1 MTSSAPAISHRQPT
15 LEQVCAEAQTCR
27 RCELYKDA
35 TQTVFGEGPVGAG
48 IFFVAEQPG
57 DKEDIEGR
65 PLIGPAGQVFDA
77 CLAEVGIKRER
88 CYITNAVKHFRHI
101 QRGKRR
107 LHQRPST
114 SHIEACR
121 WWLEQEIEQ
130 VSPHIIVALGAV
142 AARAV
147 FDKPVKIAAV
157 RGRCLQHENRHV
169 FVTIHPSYLLRLRGR
184 SGYDRERAMFLKE
197 LGQVAEFGRASET

>member
-1 MTSSAPAISHRQPT
+1 MTALAPAVPRRQPD
-15 LEQVCAEAQTCR
+15 LEQVCAQARTCR

-35 TQTVFGEGPVGAG
+35 TQTVFGEGPIGAR

-57 DKEDIEGR
+57 DKEDIGGR

-77 CLAEVGIKRER
+77 CLAEAGINRER

-101 QRGKRR
+101 ERGKRR

-121 WWLEQEIEQ
+121 WWLQQEIEL
-130 VSPHIIVALGAV
+130 VGPHIIVALGAV
-142 AARAV
+142 AARAI
-147 FDKPVKIAAV
+147 FGKPVKIAAV
-157 RGRCLQHENRHV
+157 RGHILHHENRRI

-184 SGYDRERAMFLKE
+184 SGFDRERSMFLQE
-197 LGQVAEFGRASET
+197 LAKVAEFGRAAET

>member
-1 MTSSAPAISHRQPT
+1 MTIPAPATTHHPPD
-15 LEQVCAEAQTCR
+15 LEQVCAEARTCR

-35 TQTVFGEGPVGAG
+35 TQTVFGEGPVGAR

-57 DKEDIEGR
+57 DKEDIGGR

-77 CLAEVGIKRER
+77 CLAEVGIQRER

-121 WWLEQEIEQ
+121 WWLEQEIEL
-130 VSPHIIVALGAV
+130 VSPHIIVAMGAV

-147 FDKPVKIAAV
+147 FGKPVKIAAA
-157 RGRCLQHENRHV
+157 RGRPMQHENRRI

-184 SGYDRERAMFLKE
+184 SGFDRERAIFLKDLAE
-197 LGQVAEFGRASET
+197 VAEFGRSSQT

>member
-1 MTSSAPAISHRQPT
+1 MTIPAPATTHHPPG
-15 LEQVCAEAQTCR
+15 LEQVCAEARTCR

-35 TQTVFGEGPVGAG
+35 TQTVFGEGPVGAR

-57 DKEDIEGR
+57 DKEDIGGR

-77 CLAEVGIKRER
+77 CLAEVGIQRER
-88 CYITNAVKHFRHI
+88 CYITNAVKHFRHT

-121 WWLEQEIEQ
+121 WWLEQEIEL

-147 FDKPVKIAAV
+147 FGKPVKIAAA
-157 RGRCLQHENRHV
+157 RGRPMQHENRRI

-184 SGYDRERAMFLKE
+184 SGFDRERAIFLKDLAE
-197 LGQVAEFGRASET
+197 VAEFGRSSQT

>member
-1 MTSSAPAISHRQPT
+1 MTIPAPATSYRSPD
-15 LEQVCAEAQTCR
+15 LEQVCAEARTCR

-35 TQTVFGEGPVGAG
+35 TQTVFGEGPVGAR

-57 DKEDIEGR
+57 DKEDIGGR

-88 CYITNAVKHFRHI
+88 CYMTNAVKHFRHI

-121 WWLEQEIEQ
+121 WWLEQEIEL

-147 FDKPVKIAAV
+147 FGRPVKIAAA
-157 RGRCLQHENRHV
+157 RGHPMQHENRHV
-169 FVTIHPSYLLRLRGR
+169 LVTIHPSYLLRLRGR
-184 SGYDRERAMFLKE
+184 SGFDRERTMFLKD
-197 LGQVAEFGRASET
+197 LAQLAEFGRAAQT

>member
-1 MTSSAPAISHRQPT
+1 MTIPAPATTHHPPD
-15 LEQVCAEAQTCR
+15 LEQVCAEARTCR

-35 TQTVFGEGPVGAG
+35 TQTVFGEGPVGAR

-57 DKEDIEGR
+57 DKEDIGGR

-77 CLAEVGIKRER
+77 CLAEVGIQRER
-88 CYITNAVKHFRHI
+88 CYVTNAVKHFRHI

-121 WWLEQEIEQ
+121 WWLEQEIEL

-147 FDKPVKIAAV
+147 FGKPVKIAAA
-157 RGRCLQHENRHV
+157 RGRPMQHENRRI

-184 SGYDRERAMFLKE
+184 SGFDRERAIFLKDLAE
-197 LGQVAEFGRASET
+197 VAEFGRSSQT